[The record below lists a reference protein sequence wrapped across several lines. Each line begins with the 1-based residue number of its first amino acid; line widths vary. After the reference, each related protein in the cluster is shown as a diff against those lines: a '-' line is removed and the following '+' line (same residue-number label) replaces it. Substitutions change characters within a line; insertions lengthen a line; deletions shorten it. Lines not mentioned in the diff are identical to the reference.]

1 MNKSSSKSQTNPPA
15 FPTTPWSSSPQRRL
29 DGVPDS
35 FILRASQALARA
47 HLDTL
52 AAEDPQ
58 HEHNDTTSHDAR
70 QEEPNKAA
78 QPSQQHPRPHL
89 QHGTTT
95 NGTSTPAHTAHHTE
109 HTNQAVHSARH
120 TRQHDDRQHDPHNQR
135 SATTNTP
142 ARQARHT
149 NQRHGTTTATAP
161 ITKDIRAKPKAQAL
175 EMLSALSGAFSTHAA
190 STTKS
195 LGMLAESYPTRVDM
209 ESVMERVEAKAAAAA
224 TTASTNAITTL
235 LTEFMIKAREDRQDE
250 AMAREASLEGLAG
263 ALRTLASSVTSN
275 TQEIAR
281 TREDLASSHRSTK
294 SDTRNLLRA
303 LEGQRALLPEL
314 YYEQVVQLR
323 QLHLISHLRK

>member
-15 FPTTPWSSSPQRRL
+15 SPQRRL

-52 AAEDPQ
+52 AAEGPQ
-58 HEHNDTTSHDAR
+58 DEHDDTSSHGAR
-70 QEEPNKAA
+70 QEEPNTAA
-78 QPSQQHPRPHL
+78 EQSARPSKQHLDQHV
-89 QHGTTT
+89 QHGTST
-95 NGTSTPAHTAHHTE
+95 NGTSTNTPARTAHLAE

>member
-58 HEHNDTTSHDAR
+58 HEHDDTSNHDAG

-78 QPSQQHPRPHL
+78 QPSQQHLRPHL

-95 NGTSTPAHTAHHTE
+95 NGTSTPARTAHHTE
-109 HTNQAVHSARH
+109 HTNQAMHSARH
-120 TRQHDDRQHDPHNQR
+120 TRQHDDRQHDLHNQR
-135 SATTNTP
+135 GATTNTP
-142 ARQARHT
+142 ARPARHT
-149 NQRHGTTTATAP
+149 DQRHGTTTATAP

-190 STTKS
+190 STSKT
-195 LGMLAESYPTRVDM
+195 LGILAESYPTRVDM
-209 ESVMERVEAKAAAAA
+209 ESVVERVEAKAAAAA

-235 LTEFMIKAREDRQDE
+235 LTEFMMKAREDRRDE
-250 AMAREASLEGLAG
+250 AMERESSLDGLAG

-281 TREDLASSHRSTK
+281 TRKDLASSHRSTK

-314 YYEQVVQLR
+314 YYEQVVKLR